1 MRERVITFRGED
13 HTVVIHDAQGNWSIY
28 RGGDQN
34 ELTDLTPAE
43 ETELNNYVY
52 DWRTD
57 P

>member
-43 ETELNNYVY
+43 EDELNNYVY
-52 DWRTD
+52 DWRSGD
-57 P
+57 